1 MKLALDISRYGMNSI
16 RMTTEHG
23 PIANRMF
30 DVQLTTVS
38 SMTSVDAAQ
47 ASMRAMDYRM
57 SFNISGHSLLELSFV
72 ISF

>member
-16 RMTTEHG
+16 RLMTDPG

-30 DVQLTTVS
+30 DVQLTAVS

-47 ASMRAMDYRM
+47 ASMRSMDYRM
-57 SFNISGHSLLELSFV
+57 SFNISGHSLLELSIV